1 MPSWAWI
8 VIALAAAA
16 VVGFV
21 VWRALAQKRS
31 RGLQEQFGP
40 EYDRTVGTAD
50 SKGEAEA
57 ELRAREDRRE
67 KLDIRP
73 LAPEVRERYAERWR
87 TTQAHF
93 VDEPRSAVAEAD
105 ELIQTVM
112 SERGYPVSNFDQR
125 TADISVDHPRV
136 VEHYREGHRL
146 AEQSA
151 GGSGST
157 EDLRVAFRHYR
168 ALFDEL
174 VEFPSDEPTARGRLD
189 GETAEPVERRDAER
203 TVR

>member
-16 VVGFV
+16 VAGFV

-73 LAPEVRERYAERWR
+73 LAPEIRERYAERWR
-87 TTQAHF
+87 TPQARF

-125 TADISVDHPRV
+125 AADISVDHSQV

-157 EDLRVAFRHYR
+157 EDLRVAS
-168 ALFDEL
+168 AT
-174 VEFPSDEPTARGRLD
+174 TARSSTSSSSSRATSRPRAGGSTGKRPSPSSDGMRKGR
-189 GETAEPVERRDAER
+189 
-203 TVR
+203 